1 MIWLLIIYVMALSA
15 YLAWCGVIGLRFK
28 GTLKHAKLPDRLPSV
43 STIVPARNEERN
55 IDRCASGI
63 VAQDYGN
70 LEFVFVDDASED
82 KTPNIL
88 ARYAVQ
94 DDRVKIVH
102 TGGKPGNWNG
112 KQWACQSGADQAAGE
127 WLCFMDA
134 DTYAEPELISRTL
147 AFALAHNIDMLSLQP
162 WYELRGLWERVVLPT
177 GLSQL
182 LIVFPPHWVNN
193 PNRKLSMANGQFI
206 LIRRDVYDAI
216 GGHASVK
223 DCMMDDFPLA
233 ERIKGAGYRLYI
245 ADGSSVMRVRLY
257 TNLREIWA
265 GSIKAAVEI
274 TGGWLISTLSF
285 FALFLFNVLPAFLLV
300 WAILTGNQ
308 EATWVM
314 SAAVSIQ
321 LLFHAF
327 VRMAGFRV
335 PPWSSVAYP
344 FGGMIMTVILLDG
357 MIRLASG
364 GEIKWKGRD
373 LLGRPELPVERLQ
386 R

>member
-1 MIWLLIIYVMALSA
+1 MILIWVLIIYVAAMAI
-15 YLAWCGVIGLRFK
+15 YLGAVGIVGLRFK
-28 GTLKHAKLPDRLPSV
+28 GTLKHAKLPDRLPRV

-63 VAQDYGN
+63 VAQDYAN
-70 LEFVFVDDASED
+70 MEFVFVDDDSDDA
-82 KTPNIL
+82 TPTIL
-88 ARYAVQ
+88 ARYAEQ
-94 DDRVKIVH
+94 DNRVKIVH
-102 TGGKPGNWNG
+102 TGGKPKDWNG

-147 AFALAHNIDMLSLQP
+147 AFAAANNIDMLSLQP
-162 WYELRGLWERVVLPT
+162 WYEMRGLWERVVLPT
-177 GLSQL
+177 CLFQL
-182 LIVFPPHWVNN
+182 LLVFPPEWVNN
-193 PNRKLSMANGQFI
+193 PDRKLSMANGQFI
-206 LIRRDVYDAI
+206 LIRRDVYDTI

-233 ERIKGAGYRLYI
+233 ERVKGAGYRLYM

-274 TGGWLISTLSF
+274 TGGWLLSVLSF
-285 FALFLFNVLPAFLLV
+285 LALFLFNVLPAFLLV
-300 WAILTGNQ
+300 WAVLAGNQ
-308 EATWVM
+308 PATLILSV
-314 SAAVSIQ
+314 AVSLQ

-327 VRMAGFRV
+327 MRMAGFRI
-335 PPWSSVAYP
+335 PPWSSVASP
-344 FGGMIMTVILLDG
+344 FGGVVVTAILLDG
-357 MIRLASG
+357 MIRVASG

-373 LLGRPELPVERLQ
+373 LLGRPDLDKLQ

>member
-1 MIWLLIIYVMALSA
+1 MIWVLIIYVVAMSA
-15 YLAWCGVIGLRFK
+15 YLAWGGIIGMRFK
-28 GTLKHAKLPDRLPSV
+28 GTLKHAPLPDRLPSV

-63 VAQDYGN
+63 AAQDYAN
-70 LEFVFVDDASED
+70 LEFVFVDDDSTDA
-82 KTPNIL
+82 TPDIL
-88 ARYAVQ
+88 ARYAAR
-94 DDRVKIVH
+94 DSRVKIVH
-102 TGGKPGNWNG
+102 TGGKPDDWNG
-112 KQWACQSGADQAAGE
+112 KQWACHSGAEQAAGE

-147 AFALAHNIDMLSLQP
+147 AFALAHDIDMLTLQP

-177 GLSQL
+177 GLAQL
-182 LIVFPPHWVNN
+182 LIVFPPDRVND

-233 ERIKGAGYRLYI
+233 ERVKGAGYRLYI

-257 TNLREIWA
+257 TNLQEIWA

-274 TGGWLISTLSF
+274 TGGWLISTLTF
-285 FALFLFNVLPAFLLV
+285 LALFLFNVLPAFLLV
-300 WAILTGNQ
+300 WAILTGNP

-314 SAAVSIQ
+314 SVAVSIQ
-321 LLFHAF
+321 LMFHAF

-344 FGGMIMTVILLDG
+344 FGSVIMTVILLDG

-373 LLGRPELPVERLQ
+373 LLGRPELPVDRLQ

>member
-1 MIWLLIIYVMALSA
+1 MIWVLIIYVIAMAI
-15 YLAWCGVIGLRFK
+15 YLAAVGIVGLRFK
-28 GTLKHAKLPDRLPSV
+28 GTLKPAELPDRLPSV

-63 VAQDYGN
+63 VSQDYEN
-70 LEFVFVDDASED
+70 VEFVFVDDDSTD
-82 KTPNIL
+82 TTPDIL
-88 ARYAVQ
+88 ARYADQ

-102 TGGKPGNWNG
+102 TGGKPNDWNG
-112 KQWACQSGADQAAGE
+112 KQWACQSGANQATGE

-147 AFALAHNIDMLSLQP
+147 AFAEAYDIDMLSLQP

-177 GLSQL
+177 CLSQL
-182 LIVFPPHWVNN
+182 LLVFPPHWVNN

-206 LIRRDVYDAI
+206 LIRREVYDAI

-233 ERIKGAGYRLYI
+233 ERVKGSGYRLYM

-265 GSIKAAVEI
+265 GSIKAAVDI
-274 TGGWLISTLSF
+274 TGGWVFSVLSF
-285 FALFLFNVLPAFLLV
+285 LAVALFNVLPVFFLV
-300 WAILTGNQ
+300 WAILAGNQ
-308 EATWVM
+308 SATLILSV
-314 SAAVSIQ
+314 AVSFQ
-321 LLFHAF
+321 LLFHSF
-327 VRMAGFRV
+327 MRMAGFRI
-335 PPWSSVAYP
+335 PPWSSVASP
-344 FGGMIMTVILLDG
+344 FGGMVVTVILLDG

-373 LLGRPELPVERLQ
+373 LLGRPDLPV
-386 R
+386 